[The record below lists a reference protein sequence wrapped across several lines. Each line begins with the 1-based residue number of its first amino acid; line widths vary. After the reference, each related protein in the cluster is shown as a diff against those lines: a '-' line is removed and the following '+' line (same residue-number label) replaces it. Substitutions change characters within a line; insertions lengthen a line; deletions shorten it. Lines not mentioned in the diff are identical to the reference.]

1 MLVKNSYRWI
11 WRGSLLWGLEMVLL
25 HVDIRDYVVVL
36 KGVLAR
42 SEIPRLSFRVVLSL
56 LESFK
61 FIVEVNNVVSLFI
74 SESVVSIL
82 SKHINHVLL
91 LSLLNCLLCLF
102 VIVNLSNRIVQEVLL
117 LNELSG
123 DFAVRL
129 RDALEVS
136 FLINVVR
143 NVLLPFV
150 IP

>member
-1 MLVKNSYRWI
+1 
-11 WRGSLLWGLEMVLL
+11 MVFL
-25 HVDIRDYVVVL
+25 HVNIRNYVVVL
-36 KGVLAR
+36 KSVLAG

-74 SESVVSIL
+74 SESVISIL

-91 LSLLNCLLCLF
+91 LSLLNCLFCLF

-136 FLINVVR
+136 FLFNVVS